1 MFGFIG
7 SHFVVFAVAAFGAF
21 TCALGYQS
29 IVGALAR
36 KR

>member
-7 SHFVVFAVAAFGAF
+7 SNFVAFSVAAFGAF

-29 IVGALAR
+29 IVGALTR